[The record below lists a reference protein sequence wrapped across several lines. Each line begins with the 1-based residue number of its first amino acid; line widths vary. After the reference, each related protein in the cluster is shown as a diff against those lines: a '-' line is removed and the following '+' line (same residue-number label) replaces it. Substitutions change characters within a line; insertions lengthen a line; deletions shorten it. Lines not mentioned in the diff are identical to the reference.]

1 MLSESS
7 NRLPETAKNGFS
19 SRVQHKSHAAEGPPL
34 AIGSNVRMRHL
45 LKIVIPT
52 FAILITPCGKAD
64 AQQLLSA
71 EEIEDQ
77 IVGRSFMGKKG
88 ILAVTVDYASDGTV
102 TMKLPLGTGK
112 GRWMISDNLFCVSI
126 ETGPRKANECMT
138 FTTEADGAYR
148 ASNGM
153 RLIPVE

>member
-1 MLSESS
+1 M
-7 NRLPETAKNGFS
+7 
-19 SRVQHKSHAAEGPPL
+19 GP
-34 AIGSNVRMRHL
+34 I

-52 FAILITPCGKAD
+52 FAILFTPYGKAE
-64 AQQLLSA
+64 AQKLLSA

-77 IVGRSFMGKKG
+77 IVGHSFRGKKG
-88 ILAVTVDYASDGTV
+88 ILSVTVDYAPDGTV
-102 TMKLPLGTGK
+102 TMNLPLGTGM
-112 GRWMISDNLFCVSI
+112 GRWKISDNLFCVSI

-138 FTTEADGAYR
+138 FTIEADGVYR